1 MEQNLKRALSGAL
14 RFADAMLCPDDEE
27 YLYREQGIPHLKG
40 LPCRVAKLG
49 ARKKGVRP

>member
-1 MEQNLKRALSGAL
+1 MEHGLKRALSGAL

-27 YLYREQGIPHLKG
+27 YLDREQGIPHLKG

-49 ARKKGVRP
+49 ARKEGVRP